1 MEADDAGAVGLHD
14 EVAAVGFAVLE
25 FVGHEILEVEDL
37 LQSLMAKVPD
47 VEDAGMFGRAY
58 ANGDV
63 HAAANDAGALPYLLR
78 GEAAVEVLNA
88 VVVEGIGRIE
98 VYLNALTEGRKRERH
113 DAPTISLSHVLD
125 GIAVADEQATTLV
138 DNPLE
143 CIAEEAFFVVE
154 DDGLHKLRLAVEAD
168 ALNETDILETVVTL
182 TRALR
187 DVEEREGVILGVAL
201 KPETGHIGMIDLV
214 MARQRELAQTLEAV
228 VAQAVDG
235 GHARVL
241 KADEIVFV
249 DGHALIALFGNALQ
263 FSELPHILLR
273 VLQGFAGEE
282 KERKENKGV

>member
-25 FVGHEILEVEDL
+25 LVGHEVLEVKDFLETL
-37 LQSLMAKVPD
+37 APQVPD
-47 VEDAGMFGRAY
+47 VEDAGMLRRAY

-63 HAAANDAGALPYLLR
+63 HTAANDAGTLSYLLR
-78 GEAAVEVLNA
+78 DEAGVEVLNA

-113 DAPTISLSHVLD
+113 DAPTISLGHVLD
-125 GIAVADEQATTLV
+125 GIAIADEETTTMV

-143 CIAEEAFFVVE
+143 CIAEEALFVVE
-154 DDGLHKLRLAVEAD
+154 DNTLHKLRLAVEAD
-168 ALNETDILETVVTL
+168 TLYETDILETVVTL

-187 DVEEREGVILGVAL
+187 DVEEREGVVLGVAFY
-201 KPETGHIGMIDLV
+201 PETGYVGVIDLV

-228 VAQAVDG
+228 GAQAVDG

-241 KADEIVFV
+241 KADEIVVV
-249 DGHALIALFGNALQ
+249 DGHALITLLGNALQ